1 MLGRKVSQDNGEG
14 AHPTAFVDSVLLA
27 GYVFSFLTELNW
39 LTGAE
44 LIAFYHLLSGGESV
58 FTNEANGK

>member
-1 MLGRKVSQDNGEG
+1 MLGCKVSQDNGEG

-27 GYVFSFLTELNW
+27 RYVFSFPTYLDW
-39 LTGAE
+39 LDGGE
-44 LIAFYHLLSGGESV
+44 LIVFYHPLSGRESV